1 MSLFKKSGKR
11 NNLIMLQKVKH
22 QPSQEQLD
30 KEYSLL
36 LMNMEKDLNKMKNKV
51 TCASIN
57 KVIDFYQVPIKPGCE
72 EDQQLFVITE
82 AQQGIPIFEWMLESA
97 SKTLFTEN
105 MAAHCMREIFGA
117 LKLA

>member
-1 MSLFKKSGKR
+1 
-11 NNLIMLQKVKH
+11 VKH

-72 EDQQLFVITE
+72 EDQ
-82 AQQGIPIFEWMLESA
+82 
-97 SKTLFTEN
+97 
-105 MAAHCMREIFGA
+105 
-117 LKLA
+117 